1 MTQFN
6 FVVDGFFWFIV
17 CISSFPKKKLKN
29 AQEEGYG
36 CAWCLELTL
45 TEHRSLGGV
54 GWGRGGGHGKTT
66 SLKRS
71 GMLFIVYS
79 LRKWTWVSQLN
90 EQPKELKKNLEK
102 FRLDRES
109 NSDRC
114 NNLRLVQIFVCF
126 VLLSFPVDFKREWK
140 SMRRGL
146 QKNNLM

>member
-1 MTQFN
+1 MRRPSGEYNFTPFLRGTNEPILSCFSSLLQMTHFN

-54 GWGRGGGHGKTT
+54 GWGRGGRGKTT

-114 NNLRLVQIFVCF
+114 NNLRLV
-126 VLLSFPVDFKREWK
+126 
-140 SMRRGL
+140 
-146 QKNNLM
+146 

>member
-1 MTQFN
+1 MRRPSGEYNFTPFLRGLMSQFSLASLHYYKWHN
-6 FVVDGFFWFIV
+6 LTLWLMAFFWFIV

-54 GWGRGGGHGKTT
+54 GWGRGGGRGKTT

-71 GMLFIVYS
+71 GMLYIVYS
-79 LRKWTWVSQLN
+79 LRKWTRVSQLN

-109 NSDRC
+109 NSDLC
-114 NNLRLVQIFVCF
+114 NNPRLV
-126 VLLSFPVDFKREWK
+126 
-140 SMRRGL
+140 
-146 QKNNLM
+146 